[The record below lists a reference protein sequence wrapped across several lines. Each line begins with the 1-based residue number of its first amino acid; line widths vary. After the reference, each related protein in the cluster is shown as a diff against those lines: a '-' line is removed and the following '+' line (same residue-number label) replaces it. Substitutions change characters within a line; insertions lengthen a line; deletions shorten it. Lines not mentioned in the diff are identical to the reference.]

1 MITYNDIM
9 NNVYNVNALD
19 EVRLDV
25 QNQVD
30 KLIDHVDQNPDM
42 DMLQRH
48 SIDIALQTYEAVL
61 DRINAQ
67 YELVAKKQ
75 STQLHAELN

>member
-9 NNVYNVNALD
+9 DNVYNVNALD
-19 EVRLDV
+19 EVRKDV

-48 SIDIALQTYEAVL
+48 SIEIALNVYEAVL
-61 DRINAQ
+61 DRIKAQ
-67 YELVAKKQ
+67 YELIAKKQ

>member
-9 NNVYNVNALD
+9 DNVYNVNALD

-30 KLIDHVDQNPDM
+30 KLIDYVDQNPDM
-42 DMLQRH
+42 DMLQKH
-48 SIDIALQTYEAVL
+48 SIQIALDVYEAVL
-61 DRINAQ
+61 DRIKAQ
-67 YELVAKKQ
+67 YKLIAKKQ
-75 STQLHAELN
+75 STQQHAELN

>member
-1 MITYNDIM
+1 MITYNEIID
-9 NNVYNVNALD
+9 NVYNINALD

-25 QNQVD
+25 QSQVD

-48 SIDIALQTYEAVL
+48 SITITLDVYEAVL
-61 DRINAQ
+61 DRIKAQ

-75 STQLHAELN
+75 SSLQHANLN

>member
-1 MITYNDIM
+1 MITYNEIID
-9 NNVYNVNALD
+9 NVYNINALD

-25 QNQVD
+25 QSQVD

-48 SIDIALQTYEAVL
+48 SITIALDVYEAVL
-61 DRINAQ
+61 DRIKAQ
-67 YELVAKKQ
+67 YQLVAKKQ
-75 STQLHAELN
+75 SALQHAELN

>member
-1 MITYNDIM
+1 MITYNDIL
-9 NNVYNVNALD
+9 NDVYNVNALD
-19 EVRLDV
+19 EVRQDV

-48 SIDIALQTYEAVL
+48 SIEVALNVYEAVL
-61 DRINAQ
+61 DRIKAQ
-67 YELVAKKQ
+67 YQLIEKKQ
-75 STQLHAELN
+75 STQLQAELN

>member
-1 MITYNDIM
+1 MITYNDIL
-9 NNVYNVNALD
+9 NDVYNVNALD
-19 EVRLDV
+19 EVRQDV

-48 SIDIALQTYEAVL
+48 SIKIALDVYEAVL
-61 DRINAQ
+61 DRIKAQ

-75 STQLHAELN
+75 SSLQHANLN

>member
-1 MITYNDIM
+1 MITYNEIM
-9 NNVYNVNALD
+9 DNVYKINALD
-19 EVRLDV
+19 EVRDDV
-25 QNQVD
+25 RNQVD
-30 KLIDHVDQNPDM
+30 KLIEYMDDNPDM

-75 STQLHAELN
+75 SSLQHANLN

>member
-1 MITYNDIM
+1 MITYNEIID
-9 NNVYNVNALD
+9 NVYNINALD

-25 QNQVD
+25 QSQVD

-48 SIDIALQTYEAVL
+48 SITIALDVYEAVL
-61 DRINAQ
+61 DRIKAQ

-75 STQLHAELN
+75 SSLQHANLN

>member
-1 MITYNDIM
+1 MITYNEIM
-9 NNVYNVNALD
+9 DNVYNVNALD
-19 EVRLDV
+19 ELRMDV

-48 SIDIALQTYEAVL
+48 SITIALDVYEAVL
-61 DRINAQ
+61 DRIKAQ
-67 YELVAKKQ
+67 YELIAKKQ
-75 STQLHAELN
+75 STQQHAELN

>member
-1 MITYNDIM
+1 MITYNDIL
-9 NNVYNVNALD
+9 NDVYNVNALD
-19 EVRLDV
+19 EVRQDV

-42 DMLQRH
+42 DMMSRH
-48 SIDIALQTYEAVL
+48 NISIALDVYEAVL
-61 DRINAQ
+61 DRIKAQ